1 MGKKTDRITLTI
13 SHADIEALRTLASRL
28 GFVTQGGKMVGQGNI
43 SGLVEAIAQGR
54 YRVVPSEAQVDASL
68 KDSAQGLLESL
79 AVTTLQPV
87 LETYAEGV
95 AMTLRE
101 ILRQDDRRLEAFKA
115 LMEEGKVRNK
125 SISQETE
132 EDHVEP

>member
-79 AVTTLQPV
+79 AVTTL
-87 LETYAEGV
+87 
-95 AMTLRE
+95 
-101 ILRQDDRRLEAFKA
+101 
-115 LMEEGKVRNK
+115 
-125 SISQETE
+125 
-132 EDHVEP
+132 